1 MAKNR
6 NKNRI
11 NNAKTNTVNNG
22 LASALD
28 LPCGGNMGAM
38 FNDPNSPALL
48 FKNST
53 SYLIT
58 RQWLLL
64 TYAYNKNGFLQT
76 AVNQMVEDAFRNDG
90 LIIDTKT
97 LDTDELELLRKT
109 MVAEGD
115 IEAIKDCIRWG
126 RLYGGGVLIANTDQN
141 YELPL
146 DLKQLKGKR
155 LKFMP
160 SNRWQCTPNDVS
172 PQTSKYYTLTDN
184 LSSDISLSV
193 KSGIKIDASRIG
205 IFTGIKSPYMTTAL
219 LNGWNMSIFEGI
231 LEPINNLLGAFG
243 VTMELLSEAKI
254 DIFKIANLANLLL
267 APDGERQV
275 RKRIQIATENKNYK
289 SSLAMDS
296 EDDYEQKQ
304 ISFGSIPELLDRL
317 MCIFAGYLRYPVG
330 KLFGKG
336 SSGFSSGDDD
346 IENYNGN
353 VDSDVRVPAR
363 ELITWVVK
371 LRCYQLF
378 GRELPDFYAHNW
390 KPLKVLNEK
399 EQAEINSRK
408 LADYLQLADR
418 QIMTKQMV
426 ARKLTED
433 GYILFSEDEIKQIDN
448 TFEPENYN
456 SAEDLLVD

>member
-11 NNAKTNTVNNG
+11 NNAKNTVNNG
-22 LASALD
+22 LASALE
-28 LPCGGNMGAM
+28 LPCANGGFYDN
-38 FNDPNSPALL
+38 PNSPAML
-48 FKNST
+48 FKNADP
-53 SYLIT
+53 YLIT

-90 LIIDTKT
+90 LIIDSKT
-97 LDTDELELLRKT
+97 LDTDELELLRQT
-109 MVAEGD
+109 MITEGD
-115 IEAIKDCIRWG
+115 IEAIKDCVRWG

-155 LKFMP
+155 LKFMA
-160 SNRWQCTPNDVS
+160 SNRWQCIPNDVS
-172 PQTSKYYTLTDN
+172 PYISKYFVLTDN
-184 LSSDISLSV
+184 LTSDPALSS
-193 KSGIKIDASRIG
+193 KSGIKIDSSRIG
-205 IFTGIKSPYMTTAL
+205 IFTGVKSPYMTTAL

-254 DIFKIANLANLLL
+254 DVFKIADLASILMS
-267 APDGERQV
+267 PDGERQI
-275 RKRIQIATENKNYK
+275 RKRIQVATENKNYK
-289 SSLAMDS
+289 SSLAIDS
-296 EDDYEQKQ
+296 NDEYEQKQ
-304 ISFGSIPELLDRL
+304 INFGGIPDLLDRL

-353 VDSDVRVPAR
+353 VDSDVRIPAR
-363 ELITWVVK
+363 ELIYWVVK

-378 GRELPDFYAHNW
+378 GRELPDFCANKW
-390 KPLKVLNEK
+390 RPLKVMSEK

-426 ARKLTED
+426 AKKLTED
-433 GYILFSEDEIKQIDN
+433 GYILFSEEEIEEISN
-448 TFEPENYN
+448 EFEPENYAN
-456 SAEDLLVD
+456 AEDLLYD